1 MAGKLSTLAIA
12 RLSRPGNHADG
23 GNLYL
28 RIQPEGSKSWV
39 FRFKRRNPVTGKDK
53 TTWVGLGS
61 LELVS
66 LAEARARALE
76 YRKLL
81 RNGGDPLAAER
92 ARRAGHAGGRPFFE
106 VMAAY
111 LEAHKAG
118 WRSEKHAREWQT
130 TLEQHAAR
138 LLPLSVTA
146 IDTSAVLAVLRPLW
160 GEKAETASRVR
171 GRIENVLD
179 YAAAR
184 GWRVGENPARW
195 RGHLAKLLPPRSK
208 VAAVE
213 HHPAVPWQN
222 IGRVM
227 ARLAE
232 SRGTGARCL
241 QFLILTAARSG
252 EARGARWNEIDLDG
266 GLWVIPG
273 SRMKA
278 GKPHRVPLSEPAL
291 AILREM
297 MALKHRPDALVFP
310 GGRPGSPLS
319 DVALSAALR
328 TAGGGDATVHG
339 CRSTFRDWCAE
350 ATAYPREV
358 AESALAHANRDKVES
373 AYARTDHL
381 ERRRLLMAAWAEHC
395 GRSPDATAAVLP
407 LRRAS
412 RHGGSH
418 GKA

>member
-12 RLSRPGNHADG
+12 RLTRPGNHADG

-111 LEAHKAG
+111 LEAHRAG

-146 IDTSAVLAVLRPLW
+146 IDTSAVLAVLKPLW
-160 GEKAETASRVR
+160 NEKTETASRLR
-171 GRIENVLD
+171 GRIEAVID

-195 RGHLAKLLPPRSK
+195 RGHLAKLLPAKAK
-208 VAAVE
+208 VAAVT
-213 HHPAVPWQN
+213 HHAAVPWQD
-222 IGRVM
+222 IGKVM

-232 SRGTGARCL
+232 AKGTAARCL
-241 QFLILTAARSG
+241 QFLILTTTRSA
-252 EARGARWNEIDLDG
+252 EARGARWNEIDLDAA
-266 GLWVIPG
+266 LWVIPG
-273 SRMKA
+273 ARMKA
-278 GKPHRVPLSEPAL
+278 GRDHRVPLSEPAL

-297 MALKHRPDALVFP
+297 MALKRRPDGLVFP
-310 GGRPGSPLS
+310 GGRPSSPLS
-319 DVALSAALR
+319 DVALSKALAV
-328 TAGGGDATVHG
+328 AGGGGATVHG
-339 CRSTFRDWCAE
+339 MRSTFRDWCAE
-350 ATAYPREV
+350 ATAYPREI
-358 AESALAHANRDKVES
+358 AESALAHTNKDKVES

-381 ERRRLLMAAWAEHC
+381 DKRRLLMAAWSEHC
-395 GRSPDATAAVLP
+395 TRSPDAVAALLP
-407 LRRAS
+407 LRRA
-412 RHGGSH
+412 
-418 GKA
+418 

>member
-111 LEAHKAG
+111 LEAHRAG

-138 LLPLSVTA
+138 LLPISVTA
-146 IDTSAVLAVLRPLW
+146 IDTGAVLAVVRPIW
-160 GEKAETASRVR
+160 NEKTETASRLR

-179 YAAAR
+179 YATAR

-195 RGHLAKLLPPRSK
+195 RGHLDKLLPPRSK
-208 VAAVE
+208 VAAVT
-213 HHPAVPWQN
+213 HHAAVPWQD

-232 SRGTGARCL
+232 SQGTAARCL

-252 EARGARWNEIDLDG
+252 EARGARWNEIDLDAA
-266 GLWVIPG
+266 LWTVPAE
-273 SRMKA
+273 RMKA
-278 GKPHRVPLSEPAL
+278 GRDHRVPLSEPAL

-297 MALKHRPDALVFP
+297 MPLKRRPDGLVFP
-310 GGRPGSPLS
+310 GGKPGSPLS
-319 DVALSAALR
+319 DVALSKALAV
-328 TAGGGDATVHG
+328 AGGGDATVHG
-339 CRSTFRDWCAE
+339 MRSTFRDWCAE

-358 AESALAHANRDKVES
+358 AESALAHANRDRVEA
-373 AYARTDHL
+373 AYARSDHL
-381 ERRRLLMAAWAEHC
+381 ERRRALMTAWGEHC
-395 GRSPDATAAVLP
+395 TRSPDATGAVLP
-407 LRRAS
+407 LRRA
-412 RHGGSH
+412 
-418 GKA
+418 

>member
-1 MAGKLSTLAIA
+1 MAGKLSTLFIK
-12 RLSRPGNHADG
+12 RITKPGNYCDG
-23 GNLYL
+23 GALYL
-28 RIQPEGSKSWV
+28 RVAPSGAKSWCY
-39 FRFKRRNPVTGKDK
+39 RFKRRDPLTGKDK
-53 TTWVGLGS
+53 QHWVGLGS

-66 LAEARARALE
+66 LAEARGRCLELRRLARQ
-76 YRKLL
+76 
-81 RNGGDPLAAER
+81 GGDPLAAER
-92 ARRAGHAGGRPFFE
+92 ARRAGHAGGRPFAE

-111 LEAHKAG
+111 LEAHRAG

-146 IDTSAVLAVLRPLW
+146 IDTSAVLAVLRPIW
-160 GEKAETASRVR
+160 GEKTETASRLR
-171 GRIENVLD
+171 GRIEAVLD
-179 YAAAR
+179 YATAR

-213 HHPAVPWQN
+213 HHPAVPWRD

-227 ARLAE
+227 ARLSE
-232 SRGTGARCL
+232 SQGTGARCL

-252 EARGARWNEIDLDG
+252 EARGARWNEIDLAG

-273 SRMKA
+273 ERMKA
-278 GKPHRVPLSEPAL
+278 GKPHRIPLSEPAL

-297 MALKHRPDALVFP
+297 LPLKRRPDGLVFP

-339 CRSTFRDWCAE
+339 MRSTFRDWCAE
-350 ATAYPREV
+350 ATAYPRET
-358 AESALAHANRDKVES
+358 AEAALAHSNKDKVEA
-373 AYARTDHL
+373 AYLRGDALDK
-381 ERRRLLMAAWAEHC
+381 RRLLMAAWAEHC
-395 GRSPDATAAVLP
+395 GQSPDDMAAVLP

-412 RHGGSH
+412 RPGGSH
-418 GKA
+418 DKA

>member
-12 RLSRPGNHADG
+12 RLTRPGNHADG

-111 LEAHKAG
+111 LEAHRAG
-118 WRSEKHAREWQT
+118 WRNPKHAAQWRA

-146 IDTSAVLAVLRPLW
+146 IDTSAVLAVLKPLW
-160 GEKAETASRVR
+160 NEKTETASRLR
-171 GRIENVLD
+171 GRIEAVLD
-179 YAAAR
+179 YATAR
-184 GWRVGENPARW
+184 GWRFGENPARW
-195 RGHLAKLLPPRSK
+195 RGHLDKLLPPRSK

-213 HHPAVPWQN
+213 HHAAVPWGD

-232 SRGTGARCL
+232 SQGTAARCL
-241 QFLILTAARSG
+241 QFLILTTTRSA
-252 EARGARWNEIDLDG
+252 EARGARWNEIDLDAA
-266 GLWVIPG
+266 LWVIPG
-273 SRMKA
+273 ARMKA
-278 GKPHRVPLSEPAL
+278 GRDHRIPLSEPAL

-297 MALKHRPDALVFP
+297 LPLKRRPDGLVFP

-319 DVALSAALR
+319 DVALSKALAV
-328 TAGGGDATVHG
+328 AGGGDATVHG
-339 CRSTFRDWCAE
+339 MRSTFRDWAAE
-350 ATAYPREV
+350 ATSFAREI
-358 AESALAHANRDKVES
+358 AESALAHANRDRVES

-381 ERRRLLMAAWAEHC
+381 DKRRTLMTAWAAHC
-395 GRSPDATAAVLP
+395 GRSPDAVADVLP
-407 LRRAS
+407 LRRA
-412 RHGGSH
+412 
-418 GKA
+418 

>member
-39 FRFKRRNPVTGKDK
+39 FRFKRRNPITGKDK

-92 ARRAGHAGGRPFFE
+92 ARRAGHAGGRPFAD

-111 LEAHKAG
+111 LEAHRAG
-118 WRSEKHAREWQT
+118 WRNSKHAAQWRA

-138 LLPLSVTA
+138 LLPISVTA

-160 GEKAETASRVR
+160 NEKTETASRLR

-195 RGHLAKLLPPRSK
+195 RGHLDKLLPPRSK

-213 HHPAVPWQN
+213 HHPAVRWQD

-227 ARLAE
+227 ARLSE
-232 SRGTGARCL
+232 SQGTAARCL
-241 QFLILTAARSG
+241 QFLILTTTRSA
-252 EARGARWNEIDLDG
+252 EARGARWNEIDLDAA
-266 GLWVIPG
+266 LWTIPG
-273 SRMKA
+273 ARMKA
-278 GKPHRVPLSEPAL
+278 GKPHRVPLSEAAL

-297 MALKHRPDALVFP
+297 MALKRRPDGLIFP
-310 GGRPGSPLS
+310 GGKPGSPLS
-319 DVALSAALR
+319 DVSLSKALAV
-328 TAGGGDATVHG
+328 AGGGDATVHG
-339 CRSTFRDWCAE
+339 MRSTFRDWCAE
-350 ATAYPREV
+350 ATAYPREI
-358 AESALAHANRDKVES
+358 AESALAHTNKDKVEA
-373 AYARTDHL
+373 AYLRGDALDK
-381 ERRRLLMAAWAEHC
+381 RRLLMSAWGDHC
-395 GRSPDATAAVLP
+395 LRSPDATADVLP
-407 LRRAS
+407 LRRA
-412 RHGGSH
+412 
-418 GKA
+418 

>member
-39 FRFKRRNPVTGKDK
+39 FRFKRRNPITGKDK

-92 ARRAGHAGGRPFFE
+92 ARRAGHAGGRPFAD

-111 LEAHKAG
+111 LEAHRAG
-118 WRSEKHAREWQT
+118 WRNSKHAAQWRA

-138 LLPLSVTA
+138 LLPISVTA

-160 GEKAETASRVR
+160 NEKTETASRLR

-195 RGHLAKLLPPRSK
+195 RGHLDKLLPPRSK

-213 HHPAVPWQN
+213 HHPAVRWQD

-227 ARLAE
+227 ARLSE
-232 SRGTGARCL
+232 SQGTAARCL
-241 QFLILTAARSG
+241 QFLILTTTRSA
-252 EARGARWNEIDLDG
+252 EARGARWNEIDLDAA
-266 GLWVIPG
+266 LWTIPG
-273 SRMKA
+273 ARMKA
-278 GKPHRVPLSEPAL
+278 GKPHRVPLSEAAL
-291 AILREM
+291 TILHEM
-297 MALKHRPDALVFP
+297 MALKRRPDGLIFP
-310 GGRPGSPLS
+310 GGKPGSPLS
-319 DVALSAALR
+319 DVSLSKALAV
-328 TAGGGDATVHG
+328 AGGGDATVHG
-339 CRSTFRDWCAE
+339 MRSTFRDWCAE
-350 ATAYPREV
+350 ATAYPREI
-358 AESALAHANRDKVES
+358 AESALAHTNKDKVEA
-373 AYARTDHL
+373 AYLRGDALDK
-381 ERRRLLMAAWAEHC
+381 RRLLMSAWGDHC
-395 GRSPDATAAVLP
+395 LRSPDATADVLP
-407 LRRAS
+407 LRRA
-412 RHGGSH
+412 
-418 GKA
+418 

>member
-92 ARRAGHAGGRPFFE
+92 ARRAGYAGGRPFFE

-111 LEAHKAG
+111 LEAHRAG

-146 IDTSAVLAVLRPLW
+146 IDTSAVLAVLKPLW
-160 GEKAETASRVR
+160 NEKTETASRLR

-179 YAAAR
+179 YATAR

-208 VAAVE
+208 IAAVE
-213 HHPAVPWQN
+213 HHPAVPWRD

-232 SRGTGARCL
+232 SEGTGARCL
-241 QFLILTAARSG
+241 QFLILTTTRSA
-252 EARGARWNEIDLDG
+252 EARGARWNEIDLDAA
-266 GLWVIPG
+266 LWTIPG
-273 SRMKA
+273 ARMKA
-278 GKPHRVPLSEPAL
+278 GRDHRVPLSEPAL
-291 AILREM
+291 TILHEM
-297 MALKHRPDALVFP
+297 TPLKRRPDGLVFP
-310 GGRPGSPLS
+310 GGKPGSPLS
-319 DVALSAALR
+319 DVSLSKALAV
-328 TAGGGDATVHG
+328 AGGGDATVHG
-339 CRSTFRDWCAE
+339 MRSTFRDWCAE
-350 ATAYPREV
+350 ATAYPREI
-358 AESALAHANRDKVES
+358 AESALAHTNKDKVEA
-373 AYARTDHL
+373 AYLRGDALDK
-381 ERRRLLMAAWAEHC
+381 RRLLMSAWGDHC
-395 GRSPDATAAVLP
+395 LRSPDATADVLP
-407 LRRAS
+407 LRRA
-412 RHGGSH
+412 
-418 GKA
+418 

>member
-1 MAGKLSTLAIA
+1 MLMAGKLSTLAIA
-12 RLSRPGNHADG
+12 RLTRPGNHADG

-92 ARRAGHAGGRPFFE
+92 ARRAGHAGGRPFAE
-106 VMAAY
+106 AMTLY
-111 LEAHKAG
+111 IEAHRSG
-118 WRSEKHAREWQT
+118 WRSEKHAAQWRA

-146 IDTSAVLAVLRPLW
+146 IDTSAVLAVLRPIW
-160 GEKAETASRVR
+160 NEKTETASRVR

-195 RGHLAKLLPPRSK
+195 RGHLDKLLPPRSK

-213 HHPAVPWQN
+213 HHPAVPWRE

-232 SRGTGARCL
+232 SQGTAARCL

-252 EARGARWNEIDLDG
+252 EARGARWKEIDLDAA
-266 GLWVIPG
+266 LWAIPG

-278 GKPHRVPLSEPAL
+278 GRDHRVPLSEPAL
-291 AILREM
+291 TILREM
-297 MALKHRPDALVFP
+297 KRLKRRPDGLVFP
-310 GGRPGSPLS
+310 GGKPGSPLS
-319 DVALSAALR
+319 DVALSKALAV
-328 TAGGGDATVHG
+328 AGGGDATVHG
-339 CRSTFRDWCAE
+339 MRSTFRDWSAE
-350 ATAYPREV
+350 ATAFPREV
-358 AESALAHANRDKVES
+358 AESALAHTNKDKVES

-381 ERRRLLMAAWAEHC
+381 DKRRSLMAAWGEHC
-395 GRSPDATAAVLP
+395 TRSPDATAHVLP
-407 LRRAS
+407 LRRA
-412 RHGGSH
+412 
-418 GKA
+418 